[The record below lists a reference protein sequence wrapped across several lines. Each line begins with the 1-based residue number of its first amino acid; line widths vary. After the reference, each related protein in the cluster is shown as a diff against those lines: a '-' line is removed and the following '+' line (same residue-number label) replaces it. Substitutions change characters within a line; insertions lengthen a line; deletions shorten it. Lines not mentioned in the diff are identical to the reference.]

1 MADAAA
7 RQLQYEYK
15 ANSNLVLQADVRLIE
30 RRSRDEATGEVMS
43 LVGKLDG
50 TKMGDK
56 FERTK
61 PIKTE
66 ERKVKRQ
73 KRDEAQYDF
82 ARMKGAT
89 LLSDNGDDMVGVLYR
104 PKTQETRQTYEVLLS
119 FIQEALGDQPRDIL
133 CGAADEVLF
142 VLKNDQLKEKE
153 KKVETEHLLGNL
165 ADERFALLVNLGKKI
180 TDFGSDDKVP
190 HTADENIDETYGI
203 NVQFEESEEEDGED
217 MYGEVR
223 ETDLQDQNDEGEDAK
238 HHTAIHAENLGS
250 HEDTSKKEKG
260 LHPLDIDAYWL
271 QRRLSK
277 FYNDAM
283 TSQARAAEVLQIL
296 GDTADDRECENQ
308 LVLLLGYECFDFIK
322 LIKKHRKMILYCTLL
337 ASSQNDSEKSKIRN
351 IMQNDQSLLKIL
363 KQLEV
368 GKVEENGDI
377 ENTRSSRRKEV
388 TSHTT
393 SIEGAVPGTRDIVD
407 LDDLSFTQGSHF
419 MSNKRCQL
427 PDGSFRKQRK
437 GYEEVHVPA
446 LKPKPFD
453 ANEELVPI
461 DKLPHYVQ
469 PAFDGF
475 RTLNRIQSHLY
486 KACLE
491 SDENLLLCAP
501 TGAGKTNVALLC
513 MLREI
518 GKHINEDGTIN
529 AEEFKIIYVAPMR
542 SLVQE
547 MVGSFGKRLSAY
559 NLTVSE
565 LTGDHQLTREQINA
579 TQIIVCTP
587 EKWDIIT
594 RKGGEK
600 SFTQFVKL
608 VIVDEIHL
616 LHDERG
622 PVIEA
627 LIARTIRNI
636 ESTQEDVRIIGLSAT
651 LPNFQ
656 DVATF
661 LRVHPKTGLHF
672 FDNSFRPVPLE
683 QQYIGITEKKA
694 LKRFQIMND
703 IVYEKVMEH
712 AGRNQVLIFVHSR
725 KETGK
730 TARSIRDMCLEKDT
744 LGQFLREGSASME
757 VLRSEAEQVKNAELK
772 DLLPYG
778 FAIHHAGMSRVDRTL
793 VEDLF
798 ADRHIQV
805 LVSTATLAWGVNLP
819 AHTVIIKGTQVY
831 NAEKGRWVEL
841 SALDVLQ
848 MLGRAGRPQYD
859 NKGEGILITN
869 HSELQYYLSLL
880 NQQLP
885 IESQLVAKLPDML
898 NAEIVLGSIQNM
910 KDSVKWLGYTY
921 LYVRM
926 LRSPALYGISV
937 DKMAQ
942 DKLLEQFRADLIHT
956 AAIHLEKSGIIK
968 YDKRSGFFQSTELG
982 RIASHY
988 YCTYDTI
995 ATYNQLLKPTLSE
1008 IELFRVFA
1016 MSGEF
1021 RNITV
1026 REEEKLELQKL
1037 MERVPIPIKESM
1049 EEPSAKVNVLL
1060 QAYISQLKLEGFA
1073 LMSDMVYVTQSAAR
1087 LIRAIF
1093 EIVLY
1098 RGWAQ
1103 LAEKTLSLSK
1113 MIDRRMWQSMSPLR
1127 QFKKIPEEVLKK
1139 IEKKNI
1145 PWERL
1150 FDLGPNEIG
1159 ELIRI
1164 PKLGKTIHRYIHQF
1178 PKLELST
1185 HIQPITRS
1193 TLKVELVITPDFQW
1207 DEKVHGASEGFWV
1220 MVEDVDSEVIL
1231 HHEFFLLKSKYSKDD
1246 HLIKFF
1252 VPLFEPVPPQYFLRV
1267 ISDRWIGSEAQLPI
1281 SFRHLILP
1289 EKNPP
1294 STELLDLQPLPV
1306 TALRNVQFEQ
1316 LYSDKFTQFNPI
1328 QTQVFNAVYNSDEN
1342 IFVGAP
1348 HGSGKTVIAE
1358 FAILRMITQD
1368 TDYRCLYITAKEA
1381 LAQIVYA
1388 EWHHKLTPLI
1398 GNRVVLLTGETAT
1411 DLKLVSKGIVIIASA
1426 EKWDVLS
1433 RRWKQ
1438 RKNVQN
1444 IQLLIVD
1451 DLQLLGSEDGP
1462 VLEVVCSRMRY
1473 ITSQIEKPLRIVALS
1488 SPLVDARDVA
1498 QWLGCGSNCTFNFH
1512 PSVRPVPLE
1521 LHVQGLNITHNAS
1534 RLIAMS
1540 KPVYNAILHHSPHKP
1555 VIIFVP
1561 SRRQARLTAIDL
1573 LTYTAAEGN
1582 PTRFFHADQEDIVP
1596 FLERMSDKALKETLP
1611 QGVAYMHEGLSY
1623 NDRRLVEQLF
1633 DSGAIQIAVVTRN
1646 LCFSLNINSYLV
1658 IVMDTQF
1665 YNGRIHV
1672 YEDYPITEVLHMVGR
1687 ANRPL
1692 EDEDAK
1698 CVVMCQSSKKDFFKK
1713 FLSEPLPIESHLD
1726 HKLHD
1731 HFNAEIV
1738 TKTIENKQDAVD
1750 YLTWTLLY
1758 RRLTQ
1763 NPNYYNLQG
1772 VTHRHLSDHLSE
1784 LVENTLSD
1792 LEQSKCITIEDDI
1805 DTNPLNLGM
1814 IAAYYYINYTT
1825 IELFA
1830 LSLTSK
1836 TKVRGLLEI
1845 ISSAAEYDSVPIRQ
1859 NEDMLLEPLSLKV
1872 PYKISPAA
1880 KFNDPHTKANLL
1892 LQAHLSRL
1900 QVGAELQGDTDMIL
1914 GKSIRLMQAC
1924 VDVLSSNG
1932 WLAPA
1937 VAAMELAQMITQA
1950 MWSKESYLR
1959 QLPHFTSDLIRTCQE
1974 KNVETVFDLMELD
1987 DDDRNKLLGL
1997 SESQMADVAK
2007 FCNRYPNI
2015 ELTYEIENKD
2025 KIKSG
2030 SLVNVIVNLEREDEV
2045 TGSVIAPFFPFKREE
2060 GWWVVIG
2067 DPKANSLLSIKRLTL
2082 QQKAKIKLDFVAP
2095 GPGYHSYT
2103 LYFMSDA
2110 YLGCDQE
2117 YKFNIEVNEY
2127 DASGESDYDD

>member
-56 FERTK
+56 FERNK
-61 PIKTE
+61 PIKAE

-82 ARMKGAT
+82 ARMKGCT
-89 LLSDNGDDMVGVLYR
+89 LLSESADDMVGVVYR

-142 VLKNDQLKEKE
+142 VLKNDRLKDKE
-153 KKVETEHLLGNL
+153 KKVETETLLGSL
-165 ADERFALLVNLGKKI
+165 AEERFALLLNLCKKI
-180 TDFGSDDKVP
+180 TDFGADDKTHAVV
-190 HTADENIDETYGI
+190 DENIDEAYGI

-223 ETDLQDQNDEGEDAK
+223 EGEGLDQTEEGEDAK
-238 HHTAIHAENLGS
+238 HNTAIHAENLIGNA
-250 HEDTSKKEKG
+250 EEATKKEKV

-277 FYNDAM
+277 FYSDAM
-283 TSQARAAEVLQIL
+283 TSQARAAEVLSIL
-296 GDTADDRECENQ
+296 KETADDRECENQ
-308 LVLLLGYECFDFIK
+308 LVLLLGYECFEFIK
-322 LIKKHRKMILYCTLL
+322 VIKKYRHTILYCTLL
-337 ASSQNDSEKSKIRN
+337 ASSQNEAEKTKIRN
-351 IMQNDQSLLKIL
+351 TMNNSPVLAKIL
-363 KQLEV
+363 RQLDV
-368 GKVEENGDI
+368 GRADENG
-377 ENTRSSRRKEV
+377 ENEV
-388 TSHTT
+388 TRVSRKKDIINIT
-393 SIEGAVPGTRDIVD
+393 SSLESSILGNRDVLD
-407 LDDLSFTQGSHF
+407 LEDLVFSQGSHF

-446 LKPKPFD
+446 LKPKPYD
-453 ANEELVPI
+453 PGEDLVPI
-461 DKLPHYVQ
+461 EKLPHYVQ
-469 PAFDGF
+469 PSFEEF
-475 RTLNRIQSHLY
+475 RTLNRIQSRLY

-491 SDENLLLCAP
+491 SDENMLLCAP

-529 AEEFKIIYVAPMR
+529 VDEFKIIYVAPMR

-547 MVGSFGKRLSAY
+547 MVGSFGKRLSCY

-565 LTGDHQLTREQINA
+565 LTGDHQLSREQIQA
-579 TQIIVCTP
+579 TQVIVCTP
-587 EKWDIIT
+587 EKWDIIM

-608 VIVDEIHL
+608 VIIDEIHL

-627 LIARTIRNI
+627 LVARTIRNI
-636 ESTQEDVRIIGLSAT
+636 ESTQDDVRIVGLSAT
-651 LPNFQ
+651 LPNYH

-661 LRVHPKTGLHF
+661 LRVQPKTGLF
-672 FDNSFRPVPLE
+672 YFDNSYRPVPLE

-694 LKRFQIMND
+694 LKRFQIMNEV
-703 IVYEKVMEH
+703 VYEKVMEH

-730 TARSIRDMCLEKDT
+730 TARAIRDLCLDKDS

-757 VLRSEAEQVKNAELK
+757 VLRTEAEQVKNTELK

-778 FAIHHAGMSRVDRTL
+778 FAIHHAGMTRVDRTL

-859 NKGEGILITN
+859 SKGEGILLTN

-885 IESQLVAKLPDML
+885 IESQLISKLPDML
-898 NAEIVLGSIQNM
+898 NAEIVLGTVQNM
-910 KDSVKWLGYTY
+910 QDAIKWLGYTY
-921 LYVRM
+921 LYIRM
-926 LRSPALYGISV
+926 LRAPSLYGISP

-942 DKLLEQFRADLIHT
+942 DKLLEQHRADLIHT
-956 AAIHLEKSGIIK
+956 AAIHLEKSGLLK
-968 YDKRSGFFQSTELG
+968 YERRSGHFQVTELG

-988 YCTYDTI
+988 YCTFDTI
-995 ATYNQLLKPTLSE
+995 STYNQLLKPTISE
-1008 IELFRVFA
+1008 IELFRVFSL
-1016 MSGEF
+1016 SGEF
-1021 RNITV
+1021 KNITV

-1037 MERVPIPIKESM
+1037 MERVPIPIKEGM

-1103 LAEKTLSLSK
+1103 LAEKALSLSK
-1113 MIDRRMWQSMSPLR
+1113 MVDRRMWQSMSPLR
-1127 QFKKIPEEVLKK
+1127 QFKKLPEEVLKK
-1139 IEKKNI
+1139 IEKKSI

-1178 PKLELST
+1178 PKFELST
-1185 HIQPITRS
+1185 HIQPVTRS
-1193 TLKVELVITPDFQW
+1193 TLKVELIISPDFQW
-1207 DEKVHGASEGFWV
+1207 DNKLHGSSEGFWI

-1231 HHEFFLLKSKYSKDD
+1231 HHEYFLLKSKYAKDE
-1246 HLIKFF
+1246 HVIKFF

-1267 ISDRWIGSEAQLPI
+1267 ISDRWIGAEAQLPV

-1294 STELLDLQPLPV
+1294 ATELLDLQPLPV
-1306 TALRNVQFEQ
+1306 SALRNNSFEA
-1316 LYSDKFTQFNPI
+1316 LYSDKFNQFNPI
-1328 QTQVFNAVYNSDEN
+1328 QTQVFNAVYNSDDN

-1348 HGSGKTVIAE
+1348 NGSGKTVIAE
-1358 FAILRMITQD
+1358 FAILRMLSQD
-1368 TDYRCLYITAKEA
+1368 PEARCLYVVAKES
-1381 LAQIVYA
+1381 LAQIVYS
-1388 EWHHKLTPLI
+1388 EWHHKLSPLF
-1398 GNRVVLLTGETAT
+1398 GNKVVLLTGETAT
-1411 DLKLVSKGIVIIASA
+1411 DLKLLSKGIVVISSA

-1444 IQLLIVD
+1444 IQLFIVD
-1451 DLQLLGSEDGP
+1451 DLQLLGSTDGP
-1462 VLEVVCSRMRY
+1462 VLEIVCSRMRY
-1473 ITSQIEKPLRIVALS
+1473 ISSQIERPLRIIALS

-1498 QWLGCGSNCTFNFH
+1498 QWLGCNSNCTFNFH

-1521 LHVQGLNITHNAS
+1521 LHVQGFSITHNSS

-1540 KPVYNAILHHSPHKP
+1540 KPVYNAILRHSARKP

-1582 PTRFFHADQEDIVP
+1582 PSKFFHADQEDIVP

-1611 QGVAYMHEGLSY
+1611 QGIAYMHEGLSL

-1633 DSGAIQIAVVTRN
+1633 DSGAIQIAVVTRS
-1646 LCFSLNINSYLV
+1646 LCFSLNINAYLV

-1672 YEDYPITEVLHMVGR
+1672 YEDYPITEVIQMVGR

-1692 EDEDAK
+1692 DDDDAK
-1698 CVVMCQSSKKDFFKK
+1698 CVVLCQNSKKDFFKK

-1784 LVENTLSD
+1784 LVENTLTD
-1792 LEQSKCITIEDDI
+1792 LEQSKCITIDDDI

-1830 LSLTSK
+1830 LSLSSK
-1836 TKVRGLLEI
+1836 TKIRGLIDI
-1845 ISSAAEYDSVPIRQ
+1845 ISSAAEYDDIPVRQ
-1859 NEDMLLEPLSLKV
+1859 NEESILEPLSAKL
-1872 PYKISPAA
+1872 PYKVSAGS
-1880 KFNDPHTKANLL
+1880 KFNDPHVKTNLL

-1900 QVGAELQGDTDMIL
+1900 NLGPELQGDTEQIL

-1937 VAAMELAQMITQA
+1937 VAAMELAQMLTQA

-1959 QLPHFTSDLIRTCQE
+1959 QLPHFTPEIIKTCQE

-1987 DDDRNKLLGL
+1987 DDDRVKLLQL
-1997 SESQMADVAK
+1997 TNAQMVDVAK

-2015 ELTYEIENKD
+2015 ELTYEVQNKD

-2030 SLVNVIVNLEREDEV
+2030 NIVNIHVSLEREDEV
-2045 TGSVIAPFFPFKREE
+2045 TGPVIAPFFPHKREE

-2082 QQKAKIKLDFVAP
+2082 QQKARIKLDFVAP
-2095 GPGYHSYT
+2095 GPGHHSYT

-2117 YKFNIEVNEY
+2117 YKFNIDVTEY
-2127 DASGESDYDD
+2127 DGSGESDSD